1 MKIHGGIFCILCYT
15 FMGAPFMVLKW
26 KVSHLKCL
34 NHLNHNIAINSTS
47 SHQCSIVLLFSITRL
62 RLSREGIKNHL
73 YITQLKS
80 IASKIRG
87 PPEPVAHRTWQ
98 QPHCTGQVYGQLYL
112 LLQFWLQFAFLL
124 AWLVLLSSP
133 RLTNSEKCSRN
144 NSKLQQF
151 LHSYSI
157 HDFHINFKS
166 TIT

>member
-15 FMGAPFMVLKW
+15 FMVLKW

-87 PPEPVAHRTWQ
+87 PPEPVAHRTWP

-133 RLTNSEKCSRN
+133 DWQILKRVLAIIVN
-144 NSKLQQF
+144 
-151 LHSYSI
+151 YS
-157 HDFHINFKS
+157 NFYIP
-166 TIT
+166 TAYMIFTLILNLL